1 VSASHRT
8 SRQIALEFIARS
20 PDGCTERE
28 LRDEGFGV
36 MILVH
41 MVRAGLIV
49 AKTNA
54 DKDGSTHQRFTIT
67 ELGRRKISE

>member
-1 VSASHRT
+1 
-8 SRQIALEFIARS
+8 
-20 PDGCTERE
+20 
-28 LRDEGFGV
+28 

-54 DKDGSTHQRFTIT
+54 DRDGNTQQRFTIT
-67 ELGRRKISE
+67 ELGRRMISE